1 MANKQNHISAIK
13 CLTESNSRFGKVM
26 NLIISDYKL
35 LKLEEA
41 IEKFI
46 SASEE
51 YKIEKAYSKQ
61 IECLIKI
68 DEIYDKKF
76 IITTERLDKKFQATN
91 LKILIDVMLKEN
103 KKNILISQN
112 INFIPYD
119 VMLYIKK
126 YISTS
131 EETAD
136 DEHLIKSIDYIL
148 KLYENIDDD
157 KIIEFLIELYEKQF
171 DLTQKYDEKYG
182 DLFVKNKNYIKAAEI
197 YESIGKLKAESST
210 LRFGSAKLF
219 LKSICCY
226 ILSDD
231 DVNAQ
236 RKFDEIELSYPI
248 IHSDRDFKLSKNIIE
263 LYQERDVETFTNI
276 MVEYDSISK
285 ISDFHVNLFNLIKK
299 KMTEVDELDLC

>member
-1 MANKQNHISAIK
+1 
-13 CLTESNSRFGKVM
+13 
-26 NLIISDYKL
+26 
-35 LKLEEA
+35 
-41 IEKFI
+41 
-46 SASEE
+46 
-51 YKIEKAYSKQ
+51 
-61 IECLIKI
+61 
-68 DEIYDKKF
+68 
-76 IITTERLDKKFQATN
+76 
-91 LKILIDVMLKEN
+91 MLKEN
-103 KKNILISQN
+103 KKNILILQDN
-112 INFIPYD
+112 NFIQYD

-126 YISTS
+126 YILTS

-148 KLYENIDDD
+148 KLYENTEDD
-157 KIIEFLIELYEKQF
+157 KIIEFLIELYEKQY
-171 DLTQKYDEKYG
+171 DITQKYDEKYG
-182 DLFVKNKNYIKAAEI
+182 DLLVKNKHYTRAAEI

-210 LRFGSAKLF
+210 LKFSCAKLF

-248 IHSDRDFKLSKNIIE
+248 IHSDRDFKLSRNIME
-263 LYQERDVETFTNI
+263 SYQERDVESYTRV
-276 MVEYDSISK
+276 MYEYDEISK

>member
-1 MANKQNHISAIK
+1 MHISAIK
-13 CLTESNSRFGKVM
+13 LLTEYNSKFSKFM
-26 NLIISDYKL
+26 NLIMPDYKL

-41 IEKFI
+41 IEKFTN
-46 SASEE
+46 ASEE
-51 YKIEKAYSKQ
+51 YKIQKAYIKQ

-68 DEIYDKKF
+68 DESYDKKF
-76 IITTERLDKKFQATN
+76 AITKERLDKKFQATN
-91 LKILIDVMLKEN
+91 LKNLIDVMLKEN
-103 KKNILISQN
+103 KKNILISQDN
-112 INFIPYD
+112 KFIPYD

-126 YISTS
+126 YILTS

-148 KLYENIDDD
+148 KLYENTEDD
-157 KIIEFLIELYEKQF
+157 KIIEFLIELYEKQY
-171 DLTQKYDEKYG
+171 DITQKYDENYG
-182 DLFVKNKNYIKAAEI
+182 DLLVKNKNYTRAAEI

-210 LRFGSAKLF
+210 LKFGCAKLF

-248 IHSDRDFKLSKNIIE
+248 IHSDRDFKLSQNIME
-263 LYQERDVETFTNI
+263 SYQERDVETYTRV
-276 MVEYDSISK
+276 MYEYDEISK

-299 KMTEVDELDLC
+299 KMTKEEELDLC

>member
-1 MANKQNHISAIK
+1 MMIQNKMHISAIK
-13 CLTESNSRFGKVM
+13 CLTESNSKIM
-26 NLIISDYKL
+26 NIFMSDYKQM
-35 LKLEEA
+35 KLEEA
-41 IEKFI
+41 IEKF
-46 SASEE
+46 SFASDE

-76 IITTERLDKKFQATN
+76 AITKERLDKKFQATN
-91 LKILIDVMLKEN
+91 LKILIDIMLKEN
-103 KKNILISQN
+103 KKNILISQDN
-112 INFIPYD
+112 KFIPYD
-119 VMLYIKK
+119 TMSYIKK
-126 YISTS
+126 YILTS

-148 KLYENIDDD
+148 KLYENTDDD
-157 KIIEFLIELYEKQF
+157 KIIEFLIELYEKQYE
-171 DLTQKYDEKYG
+171 LTQKYDEKYG
-182 DLFVKNKNYIKAAEI
+182 DLLVKNKNYTRAAEI

-210 LRFGSAKLF
+210 LKFGCAKLF

-248 IHSDRDFKLSKNIIE
+248 IHSDRDFKLSRNIME
-263 LYQERDVETFTNI
+263 SYQERDLESYTRV
-276 MVEYDSISK
+276 MYEYDEISK
-285 ISDFHVNLFNLIKK
+285 LSDFHVNLFNLIKK